1 MREKFVFSDLPTD
14 VLSVCIIY
22 MNDLDAF
29 CFTLLCKEF
38 YSLRSTQNRQI
49 KIQDLICSKD
59 ITLKQYK
66 LIRHFYMKKISLYR
80 KMLDRPIFYL
90 TKSLVLIK
98 YFIAKS
104 QKKEYK
110 LDKSDIFKFTESLKI
125 TVKDAKY
132 LLQKAS
138 DKYIDKEYLSKFI
151 SQKMRKKRVYYISYR

>member
-1 MREKFVFSDLPTD
+1 
-14 VLSVCIIY
+14 
-22 MNDLDAF
+22 
-29 CFTLLCKEF
+29 
-38 YSLRSTQNRQI
+38 
-49 KIQDLICSKD
+49 
-59 ITLKQYK
+59 
-66 LIRHFYMKKISLYR
+66 
-80 KMLDRPIFYL
+80 MLDRPIFYL